1 MAKKVTVEPKKTLE
15 QLEKEHEALT
25 ITLEQYLL
33 VIGVEY
39 SMIDAVIRDLKDQ
52 MYMHGDQ
59 NVNDMIADLINLE
72 TSIIYAR
79 EEQQKMLSKGPEQY

>member
-52 MYMHGDQ
+52 IIFKGNYRTGGYYIKKQKRQ
-59 NVNDMIADLINLE
+59 NTN
-72 TSIIYAR
+72 
-79 EEQQKMLSKGPEQY
+79 